1 MSDIGSLPGMNSA
14 MSAAIAVMQA
24 AQQMAANT
32 ATIVA
37 PVQTTPDGRT
47 PLPYS
52 QVLDKLA

>member
-1 MSDIGSLPGMNSA
+1 MSDIGSLPGMNAA
-14 MSAAIAVMQA
+14 MSAAVAVMQV

-37 PVQTTPDGRT
+37 AGQTTSDGRT

-52 QVLDKLA
+52 QMLDKLA